1 MKTKLQQLNLTYVR
15 DIDGTEWLFI
25 PSGDEE
31 WKTSH
36 NGCFCL
42 SERNTH
48 EPYFNPKSGHVM
60 TDFEINQMRL
70 ANDDEIDSFIDV
82 MDFFNYTLNESNKLE
97 KIK

>member
-15 DIDGTEWLFI
+15 DNDGLEWLFI
-25 PSGDEE
+25 PSDDNE

-36 NGCFCL
+36 NGCYCL
-42 SERNTH
+42 SEENTY

-60 TDFEINQMRL
+60 TDFEIDQIRPSNTY
-70 ANDDEIDSFIDV
+70 EIDSFIEV
-82 MDFFNYTLNESNKLE
+82 MDYYNYTINESNKLE